1 MSFVVVSH
9 PHSTFLRNKFFKFNR
24 FPQFLQTIVRRPY
37 LQLQGN
43 LEIAM
48 KKKSELK
55 PEVAF
60 GHVIR
65 ELRNQHNISQEKLA
79 LISDMDRTFISLLER
94 GLRQPSL
101 KSILR
106 LSESLKIRPGEL
118 IERVVE
124 RLPQKTKSDL

>member
-1 MSFVVVSH
+1 M
-9 PHSTFLRNKFFKFNR
+9 RK
-24 FPQFLQTIVRRPY
+24 
-37 LQLQGN
+37 
-43 LEIAM
+43 M
-48 KKKSELK
+48 SELR

-79 LISDMDRTFISLLER
+79 LISGLDRTFISLLER

-106 LSESLKIRPGEL
+106 LSESLNIRPGDL
-118 IERVVE
+118 IERVVKK
-124 RLPQKTKSDL
+124 LPQKTKATYENS

>member
-1 MSFVVVSH
+1 
-9 PHSTFLRNKFFKFNR
+9 
-24 FPQFLQTIVRRPY
+24 
-37 LQLQGN
+37 
-43 LEIAM
+43 M

-55 PEVAF
+55 PELAF

-65 ELRNQHNISQEKLA
+65 ELRNQQNISQEKLA

-118 IERVVE
+118 IDRVVE
-124 RLPQKTKSDL
+124 KLPQMTRATYENS

>member
-1 MSFVVVSH
+1 M
-9 PHSTFLRNKFFKFNR
+9 RK
-24 FPQFLQTIVRRPY
+24 
-37 LQLQGN
+37 
-43 LEIAM
+43 M
-48 KKKSELK
+48 SELR

-60 GHVIR
+60 GYVIR

-79 LISDMDRTFISLLER
+79 LISGLDRTFISLLER

-106 LSESLKIRPGEL
+106 LSESLNIRPGDL

-124 RLPQKTKSDL
+124 KLPRRTKATYENS

>member
-1 MSFVVVSH
+1 
-9 PHSTFLRNKFFKFNR
+9 
-24 FPQFLQTIVRRPY
+24 
-37 LQLQGN
+37 
-43 LEIAM
+43 M

-65 ELRNQHNISQEKLA
+65 ELRNQHKVSQEALA
-79 LISDMDRTFISLLER
+79 LMSGLDRTFVSLLER

-106 LSESLKIRPGEL
+106 LSESLSIAPGEL
-118 IERVVE
+118 IERVVAKMT
-124 RLPQKTKSDL
+124 QKKKSDL

>member
-1 MSFVVVSH
+1 
-9 PHSTFLRNKFFKFNR
+9 
-24 FPQFLQTIVRRPY
+24 
-37 LQLQGN
+37 
-43 LEIAM
+43 M

-65 ELRNQHNISQEKLA
+65 ELRNQQNISQEKLA

-118 IERVVE
+118 IDLVVE
-124 RLPQKTKSDL
+124 KLPQMTRATYENS

>member
-1 MSFVVVSH
+1 
-9 PHSTFLRNKFFKFNR
+9 
-24 FPQFLQTIVRRPY
+24 
-37 LQLQGN
+37 
-43 LEIAM
+43 M

-65 ELRNQHNISQEKLA
+65 ELRNQQNISQEKLA

-106 LSESLKIRPGEL
+106 LSESLRIKPGEL
-118 IERVVE
+118 IDRVVE
-124 RLPQKTKSDL
+124 KLPEKIKSDL

>member
-1 MSFVVVSH
+1 
-9 PHSTFLRNKFFKFNR
+9 
-24 FPQFLQTIVRRPY
+24 
-37 LQLQGN
+37 
-43 LEIAM
+43 M

-65 ELRNQHNISQEKLA
+65 ELRNQQNISQEKLA

-118 IERVVE
+118 IDRVVE
-124 RLPQKTKSDL
+124 KLPRMTRATYENS

>member
-1 MSFVVVSH
+1 
-9 PHSTFLRNKFFKFNR
+9 
-24 FPQFLQTIVRRPY
+24 
-37 LQLQGN
+37 
-43 LEIAM
+43 M

-65 ELRNQHNISQEKLA
+65 ELRNQQNISQEKLA

-106 LSESLKIRPGEL
+106 LSESLRIRPGDL

-124 RLPQKTKSDL
+124 KLPQKTKATYETY